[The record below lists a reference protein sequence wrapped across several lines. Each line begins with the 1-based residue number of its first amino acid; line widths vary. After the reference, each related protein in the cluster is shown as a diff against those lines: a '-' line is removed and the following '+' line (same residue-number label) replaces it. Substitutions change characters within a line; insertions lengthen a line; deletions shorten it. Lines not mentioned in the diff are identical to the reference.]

1 MMKTIGNT
9 RNKTAVILPM
19 VLILVLLLAISITV
33 LTSFSSG
40 NRALIIRSEKKLYC
54 HLAAVSAILE
64 ARTKVNEELRK
75 GIDSWP
81 ELWRDLLPP
90 ETKLPS
96 VNVSIHP
103 GTTAQNFQPNIFVS
117 NVEIKPLIKQIHKG
131 RFQGLLS
138 FSVTAES
145 SISTFD
151 TISIS
156 RQENIRFIVSRHL
169 PKGLSITLLPG
180 SDSIL
185 EKAN

>member
-1 MMKTIGNT
+1 MIKVISKTRT
-9 RNKTAVILPM
+9 KTAVILPM

-40 NRALIIRSEKKLYC
+40 NRTLIIRSEKKMYC
-54 HLAAVSAILE
+54 HLAAVSAIFE

-75 GIDSWP
+75 GISSWSDF
-81 ELWRDLLPP
+81 WRGLLPP
-90 ETKLPS
+90 EMELPS
-96 VNVSIHP
+96 ADVSIHP

-117 NVEIKPLIKQIHKG
+117 NVKIKPLIKHVYKG

-145 SISTFD
+145 SISTFN
-151 TISIS
+151 TVSIS
-156 RQENIRFIVSRHL
+156 RQENIRFIISRHL

-180 SDSIL
+180 AESIS
-185 EKAN
+185 EKGN